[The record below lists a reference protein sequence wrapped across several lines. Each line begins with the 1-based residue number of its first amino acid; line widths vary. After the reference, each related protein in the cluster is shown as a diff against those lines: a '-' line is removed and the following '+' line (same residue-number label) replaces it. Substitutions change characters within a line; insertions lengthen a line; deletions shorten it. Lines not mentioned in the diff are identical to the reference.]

1 MTKVEKWLII
11 ILITLT
17 VLWVLSIFA
26 LYIKYA

>member
-11 ILITLT
+11 ILTCLM

-26 LYIKYA
+26 LYMKYG